1 MSGTIIRLE
10 LSLEAQQKLEAK
22 MAELGK
28 EEFLKQL
35 SESVGY
41 PVTDIEM
48 EAICKEHGYEVTP
61 TLLLRHNNGPTFS
74 MLLSNDDLNK
84 VVLCIAE
91 LGNIGEVVKD
101 DEETESQQP

>member
-1 MSGTIIRLE
+1 MFYGLSRPMGFGHWAAFLRGVILSGTIIRLE

-41 PVTDIEM
+41 PVTGIER
-48 EAICKEHGYEVTP
+48 V
-61 TLLLRHNNGPTFS
+61 S
-74 MLLSNDDLNK
+74 SDDLPAK
-84 VVLCIAE
+84 E
-91 LGNIGEVVKD
+91 D
-101 DEETESQQP
+101 

>member
-10 LSLEAQQKLEAK
+10 LSLDAQQKLEAK

-41 PVTDIEM
+41 PVTDIEKVSSKQ
-48 EAICKEHGYEVTP
+48 ETWLD
-61 TLLLRHNNGPTFS
+61 LLAEPRISSEPAMQFAKPSLISIVYQCLSFIVMCGFVGWCLAS
-74 MLLSNDDLNK
+74 LL
-84 VVLCIAE
+84 C
-91 LGNIGEVVKD
+91 
-101 DEETESQQP
+101 